1 MPNKSAVK
9 ILLIAA
15 ALLVGTVA
23 EAQEQSQKTGRDQSG
38 MAGMDMSDARQE
50 TTENPV
56 AARAANDAMSSMAGH
71 DMEMNAHM
79 FMTDL
84 RPANANDEKRAAE
97 ILSALRPAIEKYR
110 DYKVALAEGFQIF
123 LPNVPQDH
131 YHFTNYRYAFEAQF
145 AFDAAHPTS
154 LLYKKT
160 ADGYELEGAMY
171 TAPKRASEEELNE
184 RVPLSVARWHKH
196 VNFCMPQKGTAW
208 QQVNWKQFGM
218 RGTIATEAACEQA
231 GGVWRAQV
239 FGWMVHVYP
248 YETDAA
254 KIWAH

>member
-15 ALLVGTVA
+15 ALLAGSVA
-23 EAQEQSQKTGRDQSG
+23 GAQEQTQKSGRDPSG
-38 MAGMDMSDARQE
+38 MAGMDMGDARQE
-50 TTENPV
+50 TAANPEV
-56 AARAANDAMSSMAGH
+56 ARAANDAMSGMAGH

-84 RPANANDEKRAAE
+84 RPASASDQKRAAE

-110 DYKVALAEGFQIF
+110 DYKVAPADGFQIF
-123 LPNVPQDH
+123 LPNIPQDH
-131 YHFTNYRYAFEAQF
+131 YHFTNYRYALEAQF
-145 AFDAAHPTS
+145 AFNPAHPTS

-171 TAPKRASEEELNE
+171 TAPKRATEDELNE

-218 RGTIATEAACEQA
+218 RGTISTEAACEQA

>member
-1 MPNKSAVK
+1 
-9 ILLIAA
+9 
-15 ALLVGTVA
+15 
-23 EAQEQSQKTGRDQSG
+23 

-84 RPANANDEKRAAE
+84 RPANANDEERAAE

-110 DYKVALAEGFQIF
+110 DYKVALAECFQIF

-131 YHFTNYRYAFEAQF
+131 YHFTNYRYALKAQF

-208 QQVNWKQFGM
+208 RQVNWKQFGM